1 MTITTVIPTFRR
13 PALLRRAIESVL
25 AQAYSDV
32 KVCVYD
38 NASGDETENVVTSLR
53 ARDARVSYTRRS
65 SNVGAAE
72 NFILAAGEIRTPLCS
87 FLSDDDYLLPGF
99 FETAVNALAANPAA
113 GLFAG
118 STLELD
124 EAGALRYA
132 PLLSW
137 PREGTYA
144 SGDAVLW
151 MLGNRHPTWT
161 GVVFRTAALQ
171 AAGGL
176 DRGASA
182 TLDADAELR
191 VAARSPIVV
200 SFAPCAV
207 YTAHA
212 QRVSGAE
219 TAAVI
224 PSLEHMIANIQ
235 QVMTLPEDVKERA
248 VAGLQRQLRWKLLE
262 ISVKAQVRGN
272 QADARAAAS
281 LLRERYGPRWLGAF
295 VGWGL
300 WVCAHVPPAQ
310 WLLTWVEHRRVE
322 ARAGRARRQVA
333 ALGARRARDGRS
345 ETQADN
351 T

>member
-25 AQAYSDV
+25 AQSYSDV

-38 NASGDETENVVTSLR
+38 NASGDETENVVTELA
-53 ARDARVSYTRRS
+53 ARDARVSYTRRA
-65 SNVGAAE
+65 SNLGAAE
-72 NFILAAGEIRTPLCS
+72 NFILAAGEISTPLCS

-99 FETAVNALAANPAA
+99 FEAAINALSADPTA

-124 EAGALRYA
+124 QAGALRYA

-144 SGDAVLW
+144 SSDAVLW

-161 GVVFRTAALQ
+161 GVVFRTPALQ

-182 TLDADAELR
+182 ALDADAELR

-200 SFAPCAV
+200 SFAPSAV

-212 QRVSGAE
+212 DRVSGAE

-224 PSLEHMIANIQ
+224 PSMERIIANMQ
-235 QVMTLPEDVKERA
+235 QVSTLPADVKKKVVTR
-248 VAGLQRQLRWKLLE
+248 LQRQLRWKLLE
-262 ISVKAQVRGN
+262 ISVKAQVRGD
-272 QADARAAAS
+272 DAAARGAAS
-281 LLRERYGPRWLGAF
+281 LLRERYGPRWLGVV
-295 VGWGL
+295 VGWAL

-310 WLLTWVEHRRVE
+310 GLLTWLEARRLE
-322 ARAGRARRQVA
+322 ARAAHARRQVA
-333 ALGARRARDGRS
+333 ALRAR
-345 ETQADN
+345 QAHDA
-351 T
+351 